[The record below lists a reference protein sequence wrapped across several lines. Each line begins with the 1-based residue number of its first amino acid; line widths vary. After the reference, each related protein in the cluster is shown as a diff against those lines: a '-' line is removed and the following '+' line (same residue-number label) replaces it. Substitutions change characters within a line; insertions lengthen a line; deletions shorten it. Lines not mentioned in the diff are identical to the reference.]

1 MPVLSLRSSC
11 LKHCVLGRVALAPL
25 LRLLLL
31 LQADW
36 L

>member
-1 MPVLSLRSSC
+1 MPVLSLRSSR
-11 LKHCVLGRVALAPL
+11 LKHCVLGRVALVLL
-25 LRLLLL
+25 LRLL